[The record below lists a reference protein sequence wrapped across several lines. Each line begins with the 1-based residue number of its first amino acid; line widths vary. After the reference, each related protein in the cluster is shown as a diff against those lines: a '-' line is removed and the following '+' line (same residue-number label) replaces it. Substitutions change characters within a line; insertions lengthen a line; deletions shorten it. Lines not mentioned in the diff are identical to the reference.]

1 MVVVKDI
8 DIFSYCEHHLALMY
22 NMKVTVAYQPKEK
35 ILGLSKIARIC
46 DMVGKRLQLQERIG
60 SDIVEIISKVAG
72 TEDVAVLIEGNHS
85 CMSARGIKKNQ
96 AKTITSTLR
105 GRFESDPAMENRFYM
120 LADR

>member
-1 MVVVKDI
+1 
-8 DIFSYCEHHLALMY
+8 
-22 NMKVTVAYQPKEK
+22 
-35 ILGLSKIARIC
+35 
-46 DMVGKRLQLQERIG
+46 
-60 SDIVEIISKVAG
+60 
-72 TEDVAVLIEGNHS
+72 VAVLIEGNHS

>member
-1 MVVVKDI
+1 
-8 DIFSYCEHHLALMY
+8 MY

-60 SDIVEIISKVAG
+60 SDIAEIISKVAG
-72 TEDVAVLIEGNHS
+72 TEDVAVLIEGNPS

-105 GRFESDPAMENRFYM
+105 GKFENDSAMENRFYM
-120 LADR
+120 LAER